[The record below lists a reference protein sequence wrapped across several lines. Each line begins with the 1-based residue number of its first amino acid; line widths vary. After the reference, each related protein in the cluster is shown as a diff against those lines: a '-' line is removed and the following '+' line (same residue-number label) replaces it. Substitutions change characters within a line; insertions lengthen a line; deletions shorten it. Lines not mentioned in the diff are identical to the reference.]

1 MLELKDIK
9 VVYDKKIV
17 ALKDVNLKVEQGE
30 FIGVI
35 GPSGSG
41 KSTLLKV
48 INLLVHPIEGRVII
62 DGKDITSLPSK
73 DIRNIRKDIG
83 FIFQDYNLIERATV
97 LDNVLI
103 GRLPYTSNFKS
114 LLGIF
119 KDDDYNRA
127 EIALRQVGLSD
138 KIFKKA
144 NDLSGG
150 EKQRVAIAKTLC
162 QRPKIIL
169 ADEPVAS
176 LDRTSCLNVM
186 EYFKK
191 VNEKK
196 NITIFIN
203 LHDVNLAIKYS
214 KRILGI
220 KDGMIIFDGKPGELD
235 ERILKEI
242 YSS

>member
-1 MLELKDIK
+1 MLELKGVK

-17 ALKDVNLKVEQGE
+17 ALKDIDLNIEQGE

-35 GPSGSG
+35 GSSGSG
-41 KSTLLKV
+41 KSTLLKT
-48 INLLVHPIEGRVII
+48 INLLVRPSQGEVLL
-62 DGKDITSLPSK
+62 DGKDIASVSPKELRK
-73 DIRNIRKDIG
+73 IRADIG
-83 FIFQDYNLIERATV
+83 FIFQDYNLIERSTV
-97 LDNVLI
+97 LENVLI
-103 GRLPYTSNFKS
+103 GRLPYTSTFKS

-119 KDDDYNRA
+119 KDDDYDRA
-127 EIALRQVGLSD
+127 AIALRQVGLSD

-144 NDLSGG
+144 DDLSGG

-162 QRPKIIL
+162 QRPRMIL

-176 LDRTSCLNVM
+176 LDRASSQSVM

-196 NITIFIN
+196 NITILIN
-203 LHDVNLAIKYS
+203 LHDVDLALKYS
-214 KRILGI
+214 HRILAI

-235 ERILKEI
+235 EGILKEI
-242 YSS
+242 YQK